1 MAKFK
6 IPALE
11 KEERIEKNTE
21 SDVYVP
27 ITKFAELAGISRQ
40 AVYKQVDNRLSTYCK
55 LVDNQKMVNLRALS
69 DVFGAQVDKVD
80 NQIVNQV
87 DKVDNQIVN
96 LDKGDLSAVVAVLQ
110 ETINTLQGQLAE
122 KDKQLYEKD
131 RQISDLHRRLEDLT
145 VTLMAAQRLAESA
158 QALHA
163 GTIQQQ
169 LASEKNTM
177 EQSEP
182 EMTPKKKKRW
192 WNKE

>member
-69 DVFGAQVDKVD
+69 DVFGA
-80 NQIVNQV
+80 QV